1 MSDSY
6 WNVVHILNETH
17 RSPGSVVQL
26 NVESTAGK
34 TLLLWSFSKT
44 KPTEADFLHH
54 RLYSEMF
61 KIREDVGPH
70 LHEFCASS
78 VLINGWAASATR
90 RMALIR
96 LCGKALVAFKSS
108 TEITMPAVGK
118 TLISLRYFYRYKSLD
133 IIPKYALNIVANTY
147 TNNWC
152 AGVWSNPMLFLEGL
166 TPVPAELSQC
176 LTSNCFQLSRHRRLS
191 PGTCTTS
198 LSPQWEANNRFTAT
212 GRLCTE
218 LLQY

>member
-1 MSDSY
+1 MSDSN
-6 WNVVHILNETH
+6 WNAVHILNEAH
-17 RSPGSVVQL
+17 RSPGSVEL

-54 RLYSEMF
+54 RLYSETF
-61 KIREDVGPH
+61 KIGEDVGPH
-70 LHEFCASS
+70 LREFCASS
-78 VLINGWAASATR
+78 VLINGRSASAAW

-96 LCGKALVAFKSS
+96 QCGKAPVAFKSS
-108 TEITMPAVGK
+108 TEMTMPAVGK
-118 TLISLRYFYRYKSLD
+118 TLISPQYFYRYKTLD
-133 IIPKYALNIVANTY
+133 MIPNYTFNIMANTY
-147 TNNWC
+147 TNHWC

-212 GRLCTE
+212 GCLCAE
-218 LLQY
+218 LPQY